1 MADLVVKRGASL
13 QLSVQVNNDDG
24 TAMPLAGVTLSAQ
37 VRTIYGELIDTL
49 TLTQT
54 GTPGQISVLQA
65 TDAWPTGRLACDFKI
80 GEPGV
85 TLKSDTLYI
94 LVSEAVTA

>member
-1 MADLVVKRGASL
+1 MTDLVVKRGASL
-13 QLSVQVNNDDG
+13 QLSLQFNNDDG
-24 TAMPLAGVTLSAQ
+24 TPMPLAGLTLSAQ

-65 TDAWPTGRLACDFKI
+65 TDDWPTGRHACDVKI
-80 GEPGV
+80 GEPDA
-85 TLKSDTLYI
+85 TLKSDTMYI